1 MPSPEARRA
10 ALHLRLH
17 VDGVTGAAE
26 LARALGVDG
35 STMRRLVAGDPR
47 VLAIGQAR
55 ARRYALRR
63 VVRGVDAPIPVH
75 ALDADGRA
83 HAVAALEPI
92 EPRGFAV
99 VFIDGRVETTDD
111 LPYFLRDLCPAGFL
125 GRAYARGVASRLGLP
140 DDLARWTLDDHVRAL
155 VDDGAD
161 VPGGFVLGA
170 RALELALATPAP
182 SPLAR
187 ADRVEAY
194 PRLAYRALMHG
205 SPGASVGGEQP
216 KFLTRRADPDVDVL
230 VKFSPPVGDR
240 VGRRVADL
248 LVAEH
253 LALELLA
260 AHGYAAARSAIVTG
274 GERVFLEVERFDRVG
289 AHGRVGY
296 VSLRA
301 LDADFGAAPTSWSGS
316 LTAVAARWPALRAL
330 IPVAAELELFG
341 HFIAN
346 TDMHL
351 GNLALALDGLTPIAL
366 APLYDMLPM
375 AYAPR
380 ANDLVPIEPLAPRFE
395 ARWAASWT
403 RALTL
408 ARAYWDV
415 VAQHPEISAEFR
427 AIARAHE
434 PVLVGAAA
442 VGSRLALR

>member
-1 MPSPEARRA
+1 MSGPEARRA
-10 ALHLRLH
+10 ALYLRLQA
-17 VDGVTGAAE
+17 DGVTGAAA

-75 ALDADGRA
+75 TLDAEGRA

-99 VFIDGRVETTDD
+99 EFTDGRVETTDD
-111 LPYFLRDLCPAGFL
+111 LPCFLRDLCPAGFL
-125 GRAYARGVASRLGLP
+125 GRAYARGAAARLGLP
-140 DDLARWTLDDHVRAL
+140 DDLTRWTLDDHVRAL

-161 VPGGFVLGA
+161 GPGCFVLGA
-170 RALELALATPAP
+170 RALERALTTPPAVP
-182 SPLAR
+182 IPR
-187 ADRVEAY
+187 ADRAEAY
-194 PRLAYRALMHG
+194 PRLAARALELG
-205 SPGASVGGEQP
+205 PVESWAGGEQP
-216 KFLTRRADPDVDVL
+216 KFLARRAEPDVDVL
-230 VKFSPPVGDR
+230 VKFSPPVGER

-260 AHGYAAARSAIVTG
+260 AHGYAAARSAILTV

-289 AHGRVGY
+289 AHGRVGC

-301 LDADFGAAPTSWSGS
+301 LDADFGAAPTHWSGS
-316 LTAVAARWPALRAL
+316 LAAIAARWPALRDAV
-330 IPVAAELELFG
+330 PRAAELELFG
-341 HFIAN
+341 HAIAN

-351 GNLALALDGLTPIAL
+351 GNLSLALDGLTPVAL
-366 APLYDMLPM
+366 APVYDMLPM

-380 ANDLVPIEPLAPRFE
+380 ANDLVPLEPVAPRFE
-395 ARWAASWT
+395 ARWAACFA
-403 RALTL
+403 RVVAL
-408 ARAYWDV
+408 ARAYWDA
-415 VAQHPEISAEFR
+415 VATHPQISPEFQ
-427 AIARAHE
+427 AIARAHDA
-434 PVLVGAAA
+434 PLAAA
-442 VGSRLALR
+442 AGVGSRLAPR